1 MTNPS
6 HQGNIPRLPE
16 RQNYTDE
23 FCTYLMLNTSKNAQI
38 IEWHNQNHLRTNF
51 NLYQQLH
58 PEFAQLCSQ
67 PNHRQNL
74 ALFWRKIAI
83 NTASISQEWEPTN
96 RKRLAL
102 EHLASYFEKN
112 CYYAAKEVSKN
123 SQEPLWDEYLCSA
136 RIFIYN
142 PDNLCRLLQ
151 SYDCDRQASLD
162 TYIQAASIKN
172 IRDKMSVGKFS
183 PWRLLVEKAEKEL
196 RKALE
201 NSAIQEPTITK
212 CIFARKCFKQVYRLN
227 KVYNSA
233 VRRRGDKWHNADT
246 EDFRQA
252 TEYYNAEKAL
262 SNAPHEVSAGSNIN
276 QEQMQAW
283 MDFCIKALQNYQN
296 PINHHISWE
305 SRQEKG
311 DENLSQSNTE
321 ESFDIEA
328 DENTEENGRKSQQ
341 IHSAFCKQIEKFKS
355 DQHKTLLLYYGC
367 GIKQTQLEIKLG
379 ISQSAISRRLN
390 TIKIKL
396 IKTMAEMSQPEVWS
410 EKYVLQW
417 LHKNFRAPLHSD
429 LIHAA
434 LVEAVKKLESQE
446 ETVFHLHYGQQL
458 KVEKIA
464 TMLGL
469 NILEVNAILSQSQQ
483 NLQSNLIPVLN
494 TWVNKYVENWL
505 LDFYQSQVRAVC
517 RSRNLS
523 LQAEDA
529 SQTVDV
535 IVDECLQI
543 LMANNKKG
551 E

>member
-6 HQGNIPRLPE
+6 YQGNIPRLPE

-23 FCTYLMLNTSKNAQI
+23 FCTYLRLNTSKNAQI
-38 IEWHNQNHLRTNF
+38 IEWQNQNHLRTNF
-51 NLYQQLH
+51 NLYQQRN
-58 PEFAQLCSQ
+58 PEFAQLCFQ
-67 PNHRQNL
+67 QNHSKNL
-74 ALFWRKIAI
+74 ALYWRKIAI
-83 NTASISQEWEPTN
+83 NAASIPQEWEPKN
-96 RKRLAL
+96 RQKLAL
-102 EHLASYFEKN
+102 EHLVCYLEKN

-123 SQEPLWDEYLCSA
+123 SQEEPWDEYLSSA
-136 RIFIYN
+136 RIFIYK
-142 PDNLCRLLQ
+142 PENLCRVLQ
-151 SYDCDRQASLD
+151 SYDCDQASLN
-162 TYIQAASIKN
+162 TYIQAALSQY
-172 IRDKMSVGKFS
+172 IRDQMSVGKFS
-183 PWRLLVEKAEKEL
+183 PWRLLVEKSEKEL

-201 NSAIQEPTITK
+201 NSAIQESTITK
-212 CIFARKCFKQVYRLN
+212 CIFASKYFKKVYRLN
-227 KVYNSA
+227 KVYNPA
-233 VRRRGDKWHNADT
+233 IRKRGEKWHNADT
-246 EDFRQA
+246 EDFWQA

-283 MDFCIKALQNYQN
+283 MEFCIKALQNYQN
-296 PINHHISWE
+296 PINNKISWE
-305 SRQEKG
+305 SHQEKG
-311 DENLSQSNTE
+311 DENLSQSDTE
-321 ESFDIEA
+321 EFFDIGA

-341 IHSAFCKQIEKFKS
+341 IHSVFRKQIEEFKP

-390 TIKIKL
+390 TIKTKL
-396 IKTMAEMSQPEVWS
+396 IKTMAEMSQPEAWP

-417 LHKNFRAPLHSD
+417 LHKNFRDPLHSN

-434 LVEAVKKLESQE
+434 LVESVKKLESQE
-446 ETVFHLHYGQQL
+446 KTVFHLHYGQQL
-458 KVEKIA
+458 NVERIA
-464 TMLGL
+464 IMLSM
-469 NILEVNAILSQSQQ
+469 NNLEVNAILSKSQQ
-483 NLQSNLIPVLN
+483 HLQSKLIAKLEN
-494 TWVNKYVENWL
+494 WERDYVEKWL
-505 LDFYQSQVRAVC
+505 LRFYQSQVRAVC

-543 LMANNKKG
+543 LISVNKG

>member
-6 HQGNIPRLPE
+6 YQGNIPRLPE

-23 FCTYLMLNTSKNAQI
+23 FCTYLRLNTSKNAQI
-38 IEWHNQNHLRTNF
+38 FEWQNQNHLRTNF
-51 NLYQQLH
+51 NLYQQRN

-67 PNHRQNL
+67 QNHSKNL
-74 ALFWRKIAI
+74 ALYWTKIAI
-83 NTASISQEWEPTN
+83 NAASIPQKWEPKK
-96 RKRLAL
+96 RKKLAL
-102 EHLASYFEKN
+102 EHLLCYLEIN

-123 SQEPLWDEYLCSA
+123 FQEQPWDEYLSSA

-142 PDNLCRLLQ
+142 PENLCRLLQ
-151 SYDCDRQASLD
+151 SYDCDRQASLN
-162 TYIQAASIKN
+162 TYIQAALSQH
-172 IRDKMSVGKFS
+172 IRDQMSVGKFS
-183 PWRLLVEKAEKEL
+183 PWRLLVEKPEKEL

-212 CIFARKCFKQVYRLN
+212 CIFASKYFKKVYRLN
-227 KVYNSA
+227 KVYNPA
-233 VRRRGDKWHNADT
+233 VRKIGEKWHEADT
-246 EDFRQA
+246 KDFWQA
-252 TEYYNAEKAL
+252 TEYYNSEKAL

-283 MDFCIKALQNYQN
+283 MEFCIKALQNYQN
-296 PINHHISWE
+296 PINNKISWE
-305 SRQEKG
+305 SHQEKG
-311 DENLSQSNTE
+311 DENLSQSDTE
-321 ESFDIEA
+321 DFFEIEE

-341 IHSAFCKQIEKFKS
+341 ILSVFHKRIEEFKP
-355 DQHKTLLLYYGC
+355 DQHKALLLYYGC

-390 TIKIKL
+390 TIKTKL
-396 IKTMAEMSQPEVWS
+396 IKTMAEMSQPEAWP

-446 ETVFHLHYGQQL
+446 KTVFHLHYGQQL
-458 KVEKIA
+458 NVERIA
-464 TMLGL
+464 TMLNM
-469 NILEVNAILSQSQQ
+469 NILEVNAILFQAQQ
-483 NLQSNLIPVLN
+483 NLQSTFLKVLN
-494 TWVNKYVENWL
+494 TWMNKYVEKWL

-523 LQAEDA
+523 LQAEDG

-543 LMANNKKG
+543 LISANKG

>member
-6 HQGNIPRLPE
+6 YQGNIPRLPE

-23 FCTYLMLNTSKNAQI
+23 FCTYLMVNTSKNAQI
-38 IEWHNQNHLRTNF
+38 IEWQNQNRLRTNF
-51 NLYQQLH
+51 NLYQQH
-58 PEFAQLCSQ
+58 NPEFAQLCSQ
-67 PNHRQNL
+67 PNHSKNL
-74 ALFWRKIAI
+74 ALYWKKIAI
-83 NTASISQEWEPTN
+83 DSASIPQEWEPKN
-96 RKRLAL
+96 RQKLAL
-102 EHLASYFEKN
+102 EHLVCYLEKN

-123 SQEPLWDEYLCSA
+123 SQEEPWDEYLSSA
-136 RIFIYN
+136 RIFIYK
-142 PDNLCRLLQ
+142 PKNLCHVLQ
-151 SYDCDRQASLD
+151 SYDCDQASLN
-162 TYIQAASIKN
+162 TYIQAALIQY
-172 IRDKMSVGKFS
+172 IRDQMSVGKFS
-183 PWRLLVEKAEKEL
+183 PWRLLVEKSEKEL

-201 NSAIQEPTITK
+201 NSAIQESTITK
-212 CIFARKCFKQVYRLN
+212 CIFASKYFKKVYRLN
-227 KVYNSA
+227 KVYNPA
-233 VRRRGDKWHNADT
+233 VRKRGEKWHNADT
-246 EDFRQA
+246 EDFWQA

-283 MDFCIKALQNYQN
+283 MEFCIKALQNYQN
-296 PINHHISWE
+296 PINNKISWE
-305 SRQEKG
+305 SHQEKG
-311 DENLSQSNTE
+311 DENLSQSDTE
-321 ESFDIEA
+321 EFFDIEA

-341 IHSAFCKQIEKFKS
+341 IHSVFRKQIEEFKP

-390 TIKIKL
+390 TIKTKL
-396 IKTMAEMSQPEVWS
+396 IKTMAEMSQPEAWP

-417 LHKNFRAPLHSD
+417 LHKNFRDPLHSD

-446 ETVFHLHYGQQL
+446 KTVFHLHYGQEL
-458 KVEKIA
+458 NVERIA
-464 TMLGL
+464 IMLSM
-469 NILEVNAILSQSQQ
+469 NNLEVNAILSKSQQ
-483 NLQSNLIPVLN
+483 HLQSKLIAKLEN
-494 TWVNKYVENWL
+494 WERDYVEKWL
-505 LDFYQSQVRAVC
+505 LRFYQSQVRAVC

-543 LMANNKKG
+543 LISANKG